1 VFPKKPC
8 DYDSEGDYDIAK
20 FDMVVNAPSKEKFAA
35 GQYVVIKSKKD
46 TGGYA
51 LCQVANSVNLSV
63 AALLRGPKSSGYIQ
77 QYPPGQFAL
86 VTYCKTLD
94 VVTHFL

>member
-1 VFPKKPC
+1 MFPKKPC
-8 DYDSEGDYDIAK
+8 DYDSDGDYDVSN
-20 FDMVVNAPSKEKFAA
+20 FDIVLNKPSMEKFAA

-46 TGGYA
+46 PGGYA
-51 LCQVANSVNLSV
+51 TCQVASSVSLSL
-63 AALLRGPKSSGYIQ
+63 AALLRGTKNSGYIQ

-86 VTYCKTLD
+86 VTYVRTLD